1 MKTKK
6 TLLLLAALLLLA
18 LCLAACQPTYTLT
31 FKVEGTDDMTVSVP
45 KGSRAVA
52 PYVETAAGIT
62 LDGWY
67 TDEARTE
74 RFDFSAAVSGDILFG
89 RGSRQKATTLF
100 TMWLLNATRAT
111 YPSKT
116 ASISTERLW

>member
-52 PYVETAAGIT
+52 PYVETTEGVT

-74 RFDFSAAVSGDILFG
+74 RFDFSAAVSGDM
-89 RGSRQKATTLF
+89 TLWAGF
-100 TMWLLNATRAT
+100 KTESYDVVYDVAFDATRAT
-111 YPSKT
+111 SPSKT
-116 ASISTERLW
+116 ASISTVRLW